1 MHIKLRLYGESFR
14 THLLHPKDIP
24 LEDLMDVAERL
35 KEPIEEAL
43 LSGAFFNILNQKKLK
58 TIEDMI
64 RQTFGGLIN
73 TPKNKIEI
81 WYGRKCLQKFSL
93 NELFHPSTLFPL
105 FNSTR
110 EQLDIKL
117 SNGIFLIEKEVGL
130 IAEYVFKCD
139 SFNINHLKFSIYD
152 AEYQSLNLQLL
163 TAMHYD
169 SKRLESQKSDTLI
182 TYRYCVFN
190 IK

>member
-14 THLLHPKDIP
+14 IHLLHLNGIP
-24 LEDLMDVAERL
+24 LEDLMKVAERL

-43 LSGAFFNILNQKKLK
+43 LSGAFFNILNHKKLK

-64 RQTFGGLIN
+64 HQTFGGLIN

-105 FNSTR
+105 FNSKC

-139 SFNINHLKFSIYD
+139 NFNINHLEFSIYD
-152 AEYQSLNLQLL
+152 ARYQSLNLQLL
-163 TAMHYD
+163 TGINYN

-182 TYRYCVFN
+182 TYRYCIFN
-190 IK
+190 LK